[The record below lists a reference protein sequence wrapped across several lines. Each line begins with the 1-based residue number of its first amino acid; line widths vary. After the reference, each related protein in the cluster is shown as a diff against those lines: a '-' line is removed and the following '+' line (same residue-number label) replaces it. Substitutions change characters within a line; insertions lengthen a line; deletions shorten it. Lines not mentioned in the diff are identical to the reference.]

1 MLANLNNSNPDS
13 TAASTTKGK
22 DFFAWCLLGYAAL
35 MILIPPIL
43 ARSGYFME
51 VLMFHMNPLT
61 WLISLL
67 VGLTLVHQDIK
78 AISDEI
84 SGKKAL
90 HYIAFF
96 GTLVVYFIVRA
107 YRLKRGFQGGWNFV
121 LLSCILLLF
130 AFFFPV
136 LPYPVFP

>member
-1 MLANLNNSNPDS
+1 MLADLNNSNPDS

-22 DFFAWCLLGYAAL
+22 DFFAWCLLGGTAL

-51 VLMFHMNPLT
+51 VFMFYMNPWT

-90 HYIAFF
+90 HYVAFF

-107 YRLKRGFQGGWNFV
+107 YRLKRGWNFV

-130 AFFFPV
+130 TFFFPV